1 MHIITK
7 WLDCSGDVADG
18 WCKCCIMKVRMLLG
32 EVRQISP
39 GQVDHDDLS
48 WLLLVNHTS
57 TTTVTSTYYDN
68 MLK

>member
-1 MHIITK
+1 
-7 WLDCSGDVADG
+7 
-18 WCKCCIMKVRMLLG
+18 MKVRMLLG